1 MKIAIFSDW
10 HLGLNFGTDLEMD
23 SFVQL
28 FQAFMQIKEE
38 NIDLI
43 ITCGDLFDKQN
54 PSHEV
59 YFEAIHLLQK
69 VDIENKLNIK
79 SRLNRTLKIP
89 MIGIIGN
96 HEYKGKDYKSTVE
109 LLEVMDF
116 LRVVHA
122 DFITLEK
129 NKDKVSVFGLSGVP
143 DRFFKDILDKWNP
156 MPIDNSYN
164 ILLIHQSI
172 KEYLPFEG
180 DEIVSLSNLPKGFD
194 IIANGHLHWNVL
206 EKLDDKSFFLMPGST
221 VATQNKKIEAENE
234 KGFYLID
241 TKTKEIIFK
250 KIKNVRKTYYL
261 DLDLKKC
268 DIVEIK
274 EKISSEIEKLKE
286 IKHDKKPFLRIRIKG
301 ELKEGFFIKDVN
313 LKEIEEKY
321 KEYFYMSFS
330 NKLQEQKLK
339 ESVEKL
345 KEIQQNKGNVFEI
358 SKNIFFEQIKQ
369 TNISKDFD
377 YQRLFDLLYNDD
389 VDKAK
394 EFILKD
400 QSK

>member
-1 MKIAIFSDW
+1 MKIVIFSDW

-38 NIDLI
+38 DVDLI
-43 ITCGDLFDKQN
+43 ITCGDLFDKQS

-69 VDIENKLNIK
+69 VDIENKINLK
-79 SRLNRTLKIP
+79 SRLERKLKIP
-89 MIGIIGN
+89 MIGLIGN

-116 LRVVHA
+116 LRVVHG
-122 DFITLEK
+122 DFITID
-129 NKDKVSVFGLSGVP
+129 KDGKKINIFGLSGVP
-143 DRFFKDILDKWNP
+143 DRFFKDILEKWNP
-156 MPIDNSYN
+156 LPIEDNFN

-180 DEIVSLSNLPKGFD
+180 DEIISLSNLPKGFD

-206 EKLDDKSFFLMPGST
+206 EKLDEKTIFLMPGST

-234 KGFYLID
+234 KGFYIID
-241 TKTKEIIFK
+241 TKTKEITFK
-250 KIKNVRKTYYL
+250 TIKNVRKTYYL

-268 DIVEIK
+268 DVVEVK
-274 EKISSEIEKLKE
+274 EKICQEIEKLKE
-286 IKHDKKPFLRIRIKG
+286 NSHEKKPFLRIRIKG
-301 ELKEGFFIKDVN
+301 ELKNGFFIKDIN
-313 LKEIEEKY
+313 FKEIEERY
-321 KEYFYMSFS
+321 KEDFYISFS

-377 YQRLFDLLYNDD
+377 YQRLFDLLYNGD
-389 VDKAK
+389 VEKAK
-394 EFILKD
+394 EILLEKL
-400 QSK
+400 